1 MLELTPTGKYNLSLL
16 LSTGIHGNET
26 APVEI
31 VELLLRALYRAEIT
45 LHCRL
50 LVVLGNPPALAQNK
64 RYLVSDINR
73 MFGGRWAQFP
83 QSDETTRAQWL
94 EKVVTAFCRG
104 GETRW
109 HLDLHT
115 AIRASYHVRFG
126 VLPQRHQPWDEAFL
140 TGLATRGWRRWFS
153 TRRRGTF
160 THFTCENVGA
170 LSCTGARKALPFGQN
185 DLTRFAPTHQ
195 ALRALL
201 AGLRRNPP
209 GNPLCAIGSCS
220 RSRVK
225 ARLSSFIW
233 HPIR

>member
-1 MLELTPTGKYNLSLL
+1 MENLLALTLAEETPERQEGEGPAFHWRWLGPGVLELTPTGKYNLSLL

-94 EKVVTAFCRG
+94 EKVVTAFFAG
-104 GETRW
+104 AGETRW

-140 TGLATRGWRRWFS
+140 TWLGDAGLEALVFHQTPG
-153 TRRRGTF
+153 GTF

-170 LSCTGARKALPFGQN
+170 LSCTLELEKR
-185 DLTRFAPTHQ
+185 
-195 ALRALL
+195 
-201 AGLRRNPP
+201 
-209 GNPLCAIGSCS
+209 C
-220 RSRVK
+220 RSGK
-225 ARLSSFIW
+225 TT
-233 HPIR
+233 